1 MTKIFFFVDIKMS
14 YYFFNRHELL
24 QNAKKRYHNFGG
36 KEKAAEYCI
45 ANKEVLNK
53 NAKHK

>member
-1 MTKIFFFVDIKMS
+1 MS

-36 KEKAAEYCI
+36 KEKAAEYFI
-45 ANKEVLNK
+45 ANKEFLNK

>member
-1 MTKIFFFVDIKMS
+1 MNYCKM
-14 YYFFNRHELL
+14 
-24 QNAKKRYHNFGG
+24 QKKKRYHNFGG